1 LTAQR
6 RYVDEMLRIF
16 AEMAVEA
23 PIAENAPGNVLD
35 KTAHGARRGFL
46 ASASR
51 TSMGVAAGENYQS

>member
-23 PIAENAPGNVLD
+23 AIAENAPGN
-35 KTAHGARRGFL
+35 
-46 ASASR
+46 SESSR
-51 TSMGVAAGENYQS
+51 KPELI